1 MISGVKIYRGAPSIY
16 DLLFVDDNLVF
27 CKANVEQ
34 KKSAA
39 LLDIYEKALEYIVNK
54 KKTTLTFSKNS
65 PTTLQT
71 TIQEL

>member
-1 MISGVKIYRGAPSIY
+1 MISGFKIYRGAPSIY
-16 DLLFVDDNLVF
+16 QLFFVDDNLVF

-34 KKSAA
+34 KKSTA
-39 LLDIYEKALEYIVNK
+39 LLDIYEKASEHIINK